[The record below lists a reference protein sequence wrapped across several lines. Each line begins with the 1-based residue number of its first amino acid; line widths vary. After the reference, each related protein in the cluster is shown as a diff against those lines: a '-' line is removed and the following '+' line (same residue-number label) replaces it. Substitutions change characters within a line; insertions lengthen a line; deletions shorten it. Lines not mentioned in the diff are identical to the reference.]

1 MKIKVEIKQVTLE
14 THVAEIDL
22 SDPHDKDWFGPCFDL
37 YGNLLP
43 DVESDP
49 NFILNLRDQ
58 DRLELAGVERQNE
71 YVWDCEVLPETEA
84 A

>member
-1 MKIKVEIKQVTLE
+1 MKIKVEIKQVNLE

-22 SDPHDKDWFGPCFDL
+22 SDPHDRDWFGADFDL

-43 DVESDP
+43 DAENDP

-58 DRLELAGVERQNE
+58 NRLEFAGLERQSE
-71 YVWDCEVLPETEA
+71 YVWDCKVLPETEA